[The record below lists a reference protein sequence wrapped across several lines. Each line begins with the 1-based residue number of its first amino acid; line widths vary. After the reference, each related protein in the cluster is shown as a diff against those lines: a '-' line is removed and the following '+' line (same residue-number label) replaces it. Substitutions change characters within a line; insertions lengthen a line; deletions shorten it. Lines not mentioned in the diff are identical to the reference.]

1 MHLFEASYGA
11 YVKLAES
18 ANAQDSIKP
27 YAFVGSRARTAC
39 TNDVRSE
46 AAAKPN
52 CDGDIFRGLPR
63 AYYHDEAP
71 MWAR

>member
-1 MHLFEASYGA
+1 MHLFGASYGVC
-11 YVKLAES
+11 VKLAES
-18 ANAQDSIKP
+18 ANAQNSIKL

-63 AYYHDEAP
+63 ADYDDKAP